1 MTLSAF
7 FVDSEKELKRGKKK
21 RTFPFIWTENSLKKL
36 RKTF

>member
-21 RTFPFIWTENSLKKL
+21 RTFPFI
-36 RKTF
+36 